1 LSNKIFKLR
10 RKILAGNRKKT
21 RTKRHNLEKE
31 RKRGREE
38 ERKRGRVEERKRG
51 RGEERKREGEEEEK
65 RGRVEERKRGIESGW
80 GGNRREATQLQ
91 RSEEPKH
98 DIICLRRMGTLHAS
112 E

>member
-1 LSNKIFKLR
+1 
-10 RKILAGNRKKT
+10 
-21 RTKRHNLEKE
+21 
-31 RKRGREE
+31 
-38 ERKRGRVEERKRG
+38 
-51 RGEERKREGEEEEK
+51 
-65 RGRVEERKRGIESGW
+65 VEERKRGIESGW